1 MTDGSNRQT
10 QRFQDV
16 DFNINKKQMGVLL
29 ATAAKSG
36 SRDVRELAKTIVKD
50 GVDKV
55 TGAHSGGHG
64 GGRSRGGSNAALH
77 RPRGQEQL
85 PCLSEEPARKVADH
99 QDHGLIK
106 RIDGLP

>member
-55 TGAHSGGHG
+55 TSAHSGGHG
-64 GGRSRGGSNAALH
+64 GGGREADPTQHCTVRAGRNNYHVYLKNQRG
-77 RPRGQEQL
+77 
-85 PCLSEEPARKVADH
+85 KW
-99 QDHGLIK
+99 LITK
-106 RIDGLP
+106 ITG